1 MPARSEY
8 APVRGLFL
16 AIVLVT
22 LGNSLGGCAADV
34 TEIGREPRMT
44 AVGSGLDQ
52 EIATPSVSSAPF
64 PLPAYGGRSLWSSGR
79 GELFRDQ
86 RAMRAGD
93 VLTVSISINDRASL
107 GNTSDRSKEAKISN
121 NMAALFNLFGWTK
134 SGTLD
139 VEVDSKSSTKGQG
152 NIDRSEKIQLSIAA
166 IVTQVLSNGNLLI
179 SGSQEIRVNYEL
191 RLLNIAGI
199 VRPTDIARDNTIS
212 YDKIAEARVSYGGRG
227 RSMEVQQ
234 PNWGQQ
240 IYDLARPF

>member
-1 MPARSEY
+1 MPARNECALVKGS
-8 APVRGLFL
+8 FL
-16 AIVLVT
+16 ALA
-22 LGNSLGGCAADV
+22 LAALGGCATD
-34 TEIGREPRMT
+34 IHDFGREPRMT
-44 AVGSGLDQ
+44 AVGTGLEQD
-52 EIATPSVSSAPF
+52 IATSSIYTVPYPQPS
-64 PLPAYGGRSLWSSGR
+64 LAYGIRSLWASGL
-79 GELFRDQ
+79 GDLFRDQ

-93 VLTVSISINDRASL
+93 VLTVNISINDKATL
-107 GNTSDRSKEAKISN
+107 GNTTDRSKEAKISN
-121 NMAALFNLFGWTK
+121 NMAALFSLFGWTK

-152 NIDRSEKIQLSIAA
+152 NIDRSEKIQLSVAA
-166 IVTQVLSNGNLLI
+166 IVTQVLPNGNLLI

-191 RLLNIAGI
+191 RLLNLAGI

-227 RSMEVQQ
+227 RVMEVQQ

>member
-1 MPARSEY
+1 MPARSDC
-8 APVRGLFL
+8 ALARGLLLTL
-16 AIVLVT
+16 AVAV
-22 LGNSLGGCAADV
+22 LGGCSTDIQ
-34 TEIGREPRMT
+34 EIGREPRMT

-52 EIATPSVSSAPF
+52 DVATASIHTLPF
-64 PLPAYGGRSLWSSGR
+64 PQPSLGYGGRSLWSGGR
-79 GELFRDQ
+79 GDLFRDQ

-93 VLTVSISINDRASL
+93 VLTVNISINDKATL
-107 GNTSDRSKEAKISN
+107 GNTTDRSKEAKISN
-121 NMAALFNLFGWTK
+121 NMQALFSLFGWTK

-152 NIDRSEKIQLSIAA
+152 NIDRSEKIQLSVAA
-166 IVTQVLSNGNLLI
+166 IVTQVLPNGNLLI
-179 SGSQEIRVNYEL
+179 TGSQEIRVNYEL
-191 RLLNIAGI
+191 RLLNLAGI

-227 RSMEVQQ
+227 RVMEVQQ